1 MSSDDEI
8 DKYERLVK
16 IGQGAF
22 AEVFI
27 VKNRTTNKLFTMKIS
42 IQSDIEV
49 LNDPIVVREAKILR
63 TLEHWN
69 VIKLIDYSSYPEK
82 SLLLNRESSSALSI
96 TEFCPFSL
104 SKLIVNP
111 EFHFEELEIKS
122 IVWQLILG
130 LDYLHEKGLVHGDLR
145 PSNILMTKTGAV
157 KLSDFGLATYLDLP
171 YLLSIPP
178 VDHNWNLP
186 SPAMWYAPPE
196 ELLGRGY
203 HGIAADTWRL
213 GCIIPEMWTK
223 KPIMK
228 GSNRIEQLVQIFE
241 LCGSVQLE
249 SWPDVESYPFFDKT
263 ILPMDCRRQL
273 STRLKS
279 EINDEKIVT
288 MIDEMLII
296 NPIFRLPSSKT
307 LDWLSFI
314 NREDFQPW
322 LFTPMLDRYMN
333 CNEAEL
339 PHLGLQEVN
348 R

>member
-8 DKYERLVK
+8 NKYEQLVK

-27 VKNRTTNKLFTMKIS
+27 AKDRTTNTLFTMKIS
-42 IQSDIEV
+42 IQSDNEESNV
-49 LNDPIVVREAKILR
+49 PVVIREAKILE
-63 TLEHWN
+63 TLNHWN
-69 VIKLIDYSSYPEK
+69 VVKLIDYSDSPEK
-82 SLLLNRESSSALSI
+82 SLVLNRESSSALSI
-96 TEFCPFSL
+96 IEFCPFSL

-130 LDYLHEKGLVHGDLR
+130 LDYLHDKGLIHGDLR
-145 PSNILMTKTGAV
+145 PANILMTKTGAV
-157 KLSDFGLATYLDLP
+157 KLSDFGLATYPNLP
-171 YLLSIPP
+171 NLPNLPP
-178 VDHNWNLP
+178 VDHNWNFP

-196 ELLGRGY
+196 ELLGKGY
-203 HGIAADTWRL
+203 HGISADTWRL

-223 KPIMK
+223 MPIMK

-241 LCGSVQLE
+241 LCGSVQFE
-249 SWPDVESYPFFDKT
+249 SWPDVESYPFFDKS
-263 ILPMDCRRQL
+263 ILPMDCKRQL

-279 EINDEKIVT
+279 VINDKKIFT
-288 MIDEMLII
+288 MIDEMLTIS
-296 NPIFRLPSSKT
+296 PIFRLPLSKT

-322 LFTPMLDRYMN
+322 LFKPMLERYMN
-333 CNEAEL
+333 CSEAEL
-339 PHLGLQEVN
+339 PHLGLEEVDH
-348 R
+348 